1 MDPGSMIM
9 SILLIAITMFCIVLG
24 MKSKEGFIFLIFAV
38 LCSVV
43 LCLVNWMLGLLL
55 LCLSA
60 LLLLGNV
67 LSGARV

>member
-24 MKSKEGFIFLIFAV
+24 MKSRDGFIFLIFAV
-38 LCSVV
+38 LCSIV
-43 LCLVNWMLGLLL
+43 LCSVNWMLGLLL

-67 LSGARV
+67 LSGVRF